1 MDDFS
6 SFSMDVI
13 STVVATGGHISN
25 AFLKVH
31 VNSIMVATNANYWN
45 AFKTVIEII
54 ISRVGVM
61 SIVVATGFH
70 FSNAL

>member
-13 STVVATGGHISN
+13 STVVATGGPISN

-31 VNSIMVATNANYWN
+31 VNSIMVAANVHFLN

-70 FSNAL
+70 FSNAF